1 MPTAEALT
9 CVAACA
15 SLGLMVATTHTRTF
29 TYDRFHT
36 PRAPTAPAM
45 APAARAGPGGMAA
58 KLAGP
63 DPPGPGDSGLQET
76 PEVASLA
83 LPARGAWGGSVYE
96 EYKLVPCS
104 SRPAGVVTRC
114 SGPTPGARE
123 LESSSIVQPSPCREH
138 PRARPRRPCVR
149 WKRGGGGTS
158 RGHRDLLRTSPCS
171 DRPVSACRLDP
182 SGRTVRV
189 VVKACFG
196 AGLM

>member
-1 MPTAEALT
+1 MTVFISREP
-9 CVAACA
+9 
-15 SLGLMVATTHTRTF
+15 
-29 TYDRFHT
+29 
-36 PRAPTAPAM
+36 PRPPQW
-45 APAARAGPGGMAA
+45 PPR
-58 KLAGP
+58 
-63 DPPGPGDSGLQET
+63 PGPGQAGWGSSWLAQSSPDPAIPVCRRRRKWQILPWPNSSKSRPKT
-76 PEVASLA
+76 SLA

-158 RGHRDLLRTSPCS
+158 RGHRDRLRTSPCS
-171 DRPVSACRLDP
+171 DRPVSACRLAP
-182 SGRTVRV
+182 PGRSEQ
-189 VVKACFG
+189 
-196 AGLM
+196 